1 MAVIVARADGL
12 MARQVPQPLLI
23 EPIQPWE
30 DNPMLPRQQTDS
42 GHSQYGEGSICGH
55 CAGVTSHQTWCI
67 TCNAVVRYA
76 FGVVLDGRHLTLRD
90 ELILHALGVKW
101 SGVAE

>member
-1 MAVIVARADGL
+1 
-12 MARQVPQPLLI
+12 
-23 EPIQPWE
+23 
-30 DNPMLPRQQTDS
+30 MLPRQQTES
-42 GHSQYGEGSICGH
+42 GHSNQYGEGSICGH

-76 FGVVLDGRHLTLRD
+76 FGVLLDGSHLTLRD